1 MPSDMSP
8 MLLEAARPT
17 DGPEH
22 DTAAETADLVFAAEP
37 DCVAPLIAYALARLH
52 PDQSPREIAGA
63 VIAGCQR
70 MHDGRWLWG
79 GSPPPTKRQG
89 DVCDVAGPR
98 LPRDPW

>member
-8 MLLEAARPT
+8 MLLEAERPT
-17 DGPEH
+17 D
-22 DTAAETADLVFAAEP
+22 
-37 DCVAPLIAYALARLH
+37 
-52 PDQSPREIAGA
+52 GA

-79 GSPPPTKRQG
+79 GSLPPTKRQG
-89 DVCDVAGPR
+89 DVRDVAGLR